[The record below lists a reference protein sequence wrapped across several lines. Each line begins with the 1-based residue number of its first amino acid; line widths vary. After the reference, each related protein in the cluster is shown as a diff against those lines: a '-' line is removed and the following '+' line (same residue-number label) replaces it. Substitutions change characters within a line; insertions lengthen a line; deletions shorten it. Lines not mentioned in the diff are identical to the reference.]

1 MTLKSVSVFLAIS
14 LLAAACGQ
22 NVRRGSTECLSA
34 LETSSKAST
43 VSTQSGPVCGYIDNG
58 VFIYKGIPYG
68 QAERFMPPTDP
79 EPWRKCVPAVPTVR

>member
-1 MTLKSVSVFLAIS
+1 MTLKTLSAFLTLS
-14 LLAAACGQ
+14 LLLTACGQ
-22 NVRRGSTECLSA
+22 PARRSSQCVTA

-68 QAERFMPPTDP
+68 QAERRADGD
-79 EPWRKCVPAVPTVR
+79 